1 MANNLFNTTVVPEAL
16 PAGAYT
22 HLNFAFAYINPDTFE
37 VAPMSESD
45 MGLYSRFTGL
55 KEDNTGLETWISI
68 GTELWIVQVNFYC

>member
-1 MANNLFNTTVVPEAL
+1 MTQLFELMRLLTIFFNTTVVPEAL

-68 GTELWIVQVNFYC
+68 GTEL